1 MKKLL
6 NQKFKTKLQNLSF
19 RWLWLLIGIFFGAS
33 ISSMAVEKA
42 SQNANRSLASVVR
55 LSLAA
60 VSEEDAS
67 EKAQEMF
74 REGYLKSTKGI
85 DLNRV
90 LAVKVPECKFKQGPA
105 GLFECQS
112 RVIYAR

>member
-1 MKKLL
+1 MKQSFKL
-6 NQKFKTKLQNLSF
+6 KIQNLSY
-19 RWLWLLIGIFFGAS
+19 RWLWLMVGVLFGAS
-33 ISSMAVEKA
+33 VSSMAVEKV
-42 SQNANRSLASVVR
+42 SQNADRQIASVVK

-74 REGYLKSTKGI
+74 REGYLKSAKGI
-85 DLNRV
+85 ELSRV
-90 LAVKVPECKFKQGPA
+90 LAVKIPECKFKNSPA

>member
-1 MKKLL
+1 MKSLKL
-6 NQKFKTKLQNLSF
+6 KLQNLSY
-19 RWLWLLIGIFFGAS
+19 RWLWLFIGILFGAS
-33 ISSMAVEKA
+33 ISSMAVEKT
-42 SQNANRSLASVVR
+42 SQSADRRVASVVR
-55 LSLAA
+55 LTLAA

-74 REGYLKSTKGI
+74 RDGYLKSTQGI
-85 DLNRV
+85 DLSRV
-90 LAVKVPECKFKQGPA
+90 LAVKVPECRFKQGPA